1 MDGFT
6 WAAFACY
13 LLAVIGSVIAG
24 FTYLLSPKCMNYHEV
39 AMGKKWGELDV
50 KLQTLLLALM
60 KSCGGAILSVC
71 LAMVAMLV
79 FPFRS
84 GERWSYYIIPICG
97 LILIGIPIYAM
108 MLVKR
113 KTNAKP
119 PIIVN
124 ATAIVLIFIG
134 IILSSF

>member
-13 LLAVIGSVIAG
+13 LLAVIGDVIAG

-39 AMGKKWGELDV
+39 AIGKKWEELDV

-60 KSCGGAILSVC
+60 KSCGGGMISMGLG
-71 LAMVAMLV
+71 MVAMLV
-79 FPFRS
+79 YPFRS
-84 GERWSYYIIPICG
+84 GEIWSYYIIPICG

-108 MLVKR
+108 VTVKKR
-113 KTNAKP
+113 TNAKP

-124 ATAIVLIFIG
+124 TTAILFIIIG
-134 IILSSF
+134 AILSAF

>member
-13 LLAVIGSVIAG
+13 LLAVIGAVIAG

-39 AMGKKWGELDV
+39 AIGKKWGELDV

-60 KSCGGAILSVC
+60 KSCGGGIVSVS

-84 GERWSYYIIPICG
+84 GEIWSYYIIPICG

-108 MLVKR
+108 MVVKR

-124 ATAIVLIFIG
+124 ATGIVLIVIG
-134 IILSSF
+134 LILSFF

>member
-13 LLAVIGSVIAG
+13 LLAVVGNVTVG
-24 FTYLLSPKCMNYHEV
+24 FVYLLSPKCMSYHEV
-39 AMGKKWGELDV
+39 AIGKKWGELDV

-60 KSCGGAILSVC
+60 KSCGGGALSVG
-71 LAMVAMLV
+71 LAIVAMLV

-84 GERWSYYIIPICG
+84 GEMWSYYIIPICG
-97 LILIGIPIYAM
+97 LIVIGIPIYAM
-108 MLVKR
+108 LVVRK

-119 PIIVN
+119 PIIAN
-124 ATAIVLIFIG
+124 ATAIVLIVIG